1 MSKKNISLG
10 ITGGIGSGKSYVCH
24 ILEQLQIPVFYTDIE
39 AQHEMCENH
48 EIHVALSNLLG
59 KAVITSEGQLNKAL
73 ISSYICRGD
82 DYAARIDA
90 IVHPQ
95 VRMKLRQ
102 WLSKQNYGIKA
113 VECAL
118 LFESHFDTEVDKKI
132 LITAPLEVRIKRVM
146 ERDRKSRTEVL
157 HWISLQMPEEQKM
170 KLSDYI
176 IINDGKSSIY
186 EQVNHLLSII

>member
-48 EIHVALSNLLG
+48 EIHVALSDLLG

-102 WLSKQNYGIKA
+102 WLSKQNSGIKA

-146 ERDRKSRTEVL
+146 ERDGKLRTEVL
-157 HWISLQMPEEQKM
+157 NWISLQMPEEQKM